1 MAKPLTTILSEI
13 NADPKLIERE
23 KSSAAL
29 KMIFEAAFIKEK
41 KFDLPEGDP
50 PYKEDAAPI
59 GMSPT
64 NLYQELRRFYV
75 FSRQDLPQ
83 IRREYLFIQ
92 LLESVHPDEARLLLA
107 IKDQKLTKLYPKI
120 TRKLATDAGFI
131 PALEKETK

>member
-13 NADPKLIERE
+13 NADVKLIERE
-23 KSSAAL
+23 KMNSAL
-29 KMIFEAAFIKEK
+29 KLIFEASFIKEK

-50 PYKEDAAPI
+50 PYREDAAPI

-75 FSRQDLPQ
+75 FSRPDLPQ
-83 IRREYLFIQ
+83 VRREYLFIQ

-120 TRKLATDAGFI
+120 TRKLVTDAGFI
-131 PALEKETK
+131 PALEKEKK